1 MPQDKNS
8 QVPADSVETTVNPE
22 NAPQT
27 TSAIEPQE
35 QAVEAQQKEPATA

>member
-22 NAPQT
+22 SAPQT
-27 TSAIEPQE
+27 TAVLEPQE
-35 QAVEAQQKEPATA
+35 QAVDAQQKEPATA